1 MSLEWIITR
10 PPTKLREGNVFS
22 RVCLSVV
29 SINMSINYRLKT
41 KLFLQA
47 SVILFTIGEGST
59 PLYAGIH
66 SPPPPTRGSHTSGTP
81 PVQCMLGYGQQADGT
96 HPTGMQSCYRL
107 LGEGNVFTGVCL
119 STIGLMVTRSLLGL
133 VTAWSVCILLEC
145 FLVTRMLDN
154 INITQGQCK
163 LKKVSPVGV
172 RNEWNEQ
179 IYIEPNRIDTICMQS
194 VKVKVCLHVTDFS
207 PFNSLFHCPFFY

>member
-1 MSLEWIITR
+1 MDLEWIITR

-22 RVCLSVV
+22 RVCLSFV
-29 SINMSINYRLKT
+29 SINMSVNYRLKT

-47 SVILFTIGEGST
+47 SVILLTIGEGST

-66 SPPPPTRGSHTSGTP
+66 PPTGPEAVTLQVHP
-81 PVQCMLGYGQQADGT
+81 PVQCMLGYGQQADVT

-119 STIGLMVTRSLLGL
+119 STIDLMVTRSLLGL

-163 LKKVSPVGV
+163 LKRVSPVGV
-172 RNEWNEQ
+172 RNE
-179 IYIEPNRIDTICMQS
+179 
-194 VKVKVCLHVTDFS
+194 
-207 PFNSLFHCPFFY
+207 